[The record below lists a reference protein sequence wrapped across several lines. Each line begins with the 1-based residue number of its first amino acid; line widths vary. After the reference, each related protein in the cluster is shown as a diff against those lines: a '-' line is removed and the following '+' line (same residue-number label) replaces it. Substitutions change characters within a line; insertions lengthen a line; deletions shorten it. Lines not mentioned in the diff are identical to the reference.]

1 MVYASADAVERVP
14 TFMDRFKVRVQV
26 GQDVVTSREPTGR
39 SRAAWRPLLNLHPAV
54 AFPVSFLAL
63 PRYGPAPLSSL
74 AAIPS
79 SSLLQNPLF
88 LLGLFIGG
96 SLLMIWRLELMTQR
110 GVEGT
115 VLGTL
120 VMPYCSGIGNLIFAM
135 VAHRSEHL
143 GDAVVVENSLVNN
156 VTNMT
161 LLLGLPAILWGVS
174 TRRSKPNRKR
184 KEVTAQR
191 LNRLSIFL
199 TLTAVLFFTGITW
212 ALGHD
217 GFSETDG
224 YVLVGLFLFWQC
236 FHVYDVLK
244 TNVRER
250 RSLSWLLALDF
261 LLLLFGG
268 FDVYYSIDG
277 LVGWIEK
284 TEQSALKAHA
294 GWLSGWLMVVP
305 NALLALYY
313 GWRRKPEVIYTSQI
327 GDGHIC
333 IPLCIGIAAILH
345 PMEKAPDMFF
355 PAIVLLGVAV
365 IIHYAV
371 VGFFGQL
378 PRFVGIILTLMYI
391 GFVVKGFGGG

>member
-1 MVYASADAVERVP
+1 MRASND
-14 TFMDRFKVRVQV
+14 
-26 GQDVVTSREPTGR
+26 SPTGR
-39 SRAAWRPLLNLHPAV
+39 PRHHRAS
-54 AFPVSFLAL
+54 AFPVSFLAP

-74 AAIPS
+74 AAIQPS
-79 SSLLQNPLF
+79 PLLQNPLF

-120 VMPYCSGIGNLIFAM
+120 VMPYCSGIGNLIFAL
-135 VAHRSEHL
+135 VAHRSAHL
-143 GDAVVVENSLVNN
+143 SSAVVVENSLVNN

-161 LLLGLPAILWGVS
+161 LLIGLPAILWGVS

-199 TLTAVLFFTGITW
+199 TLTAVLFFTGITY
-212 ALGHD
+212 ALGMDD
-217 GFSETDG
+217 GFSKEDG

-261 LLLLFGG
+261 LLLLLGG
-268 FDVYYSIDG
+268 FDVYYSIEG
-277 LVGWIEK
+277 LVAWIERD
-284 TEQSALKAHA
+284 EQSALKTHA
-294 GWLSGWLMVVP
+294 GWLSGWLMVLP

-333 IPLCIGIAAILH
+333 IPLCIGIAAILN
-345 PMEKAPDMFF
+345 PLTVPSMFDE
-355 PAIVLLGVAV
+355 AMLLLGIAVA
-365 IIHYAV
+365 IHFAV
-371 VGFFGQL
+371 VSFFGQL
-378 PRFVGIILTLMYI
+378 PRFAGIILTLMYI
-391 GFVVKGFGGG
+391 GFVVKGFGSG